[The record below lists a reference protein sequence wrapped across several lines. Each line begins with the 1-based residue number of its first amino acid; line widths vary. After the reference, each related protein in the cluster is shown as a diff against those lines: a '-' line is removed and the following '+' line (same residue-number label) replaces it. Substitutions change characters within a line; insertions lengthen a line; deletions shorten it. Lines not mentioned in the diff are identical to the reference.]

1 MNKPMWVD
9 LQVNGHNGVDYSSPE
24 LTADEIIRSAEEL
37 YNSGTEI
44 FLPTIVTSSDELY
57 RRNLPLI
64 KNTVEKYGIG
74 KNIPGI
80 HMEGPMLTV
89 KGSHNP
95 EYIQPCSADKI
106 QEYFDISN
114 GFIKLM
120 TLSADAENAEL
131 AIKKAKEL
139 GVVVGLGHH
148 EANYSQV
155 AMAASVGA
163 SVLTHL
169 GNACPNMVGRH
180 ENPLLSGLAED
191 SLSAMIITDGHH
203 LPAELIKIIL
213 KVKGSKKVIVTSDAC
228 SLCGSK
234 PGRYQLWGN
243 DAVLEVNGKLHNPS
257 KNCLVAAAATLS
269 MCMDFLTSLD
279 ILSNE
284 ELLDVGRNNALKLL
298 GLGEK

>member
-24 LTADEIIRSAEEL
+24 LTADEIIRSVEEL

-64 KNTVEKYGIG
+64 KATVERYGIE

-80 HMEGPMLTV
+80 HMEGPMLTI

-106 QEYFDISN
+106 QEYFDISD
-114 GFIKLM
+114 GFIKLI
-120 TLSADAENAEL
+120 TLSADAENVDA
-131 AIKKAKEL
+131 AIKKAKAL
-139 GVVVGLGHH
+139 GVIVGLGHH

-155 AMAASVGA
+155 AMAVNAGA

-180 ENPLLSGLAED
+180 ENPLLAGLAED
-191 SLSAMIITDGHH
+191 NLSAMIITDGHH

-234 PGRYQLWGN
+234 PGKYEIWGN
-243 DAVLEVNGKLHNPS
+243 NAVLEPNGKLHNPS
-257 KNCLVAAAATLS
+257 KNCLVAAAATMS
-269 MCMDFLTSLD
+269 MCMDFLASLE
-279 ILSNE
+279 ILSE
-284 ELLDVGRNNALKLL
+284 AELLDVGRNNALRLL
-298 GLGEK
+298 AN